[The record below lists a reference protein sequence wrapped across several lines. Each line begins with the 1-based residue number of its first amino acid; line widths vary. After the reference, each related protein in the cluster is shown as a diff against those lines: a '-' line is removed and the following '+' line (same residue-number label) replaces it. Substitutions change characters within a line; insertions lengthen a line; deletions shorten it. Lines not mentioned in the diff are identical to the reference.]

1 MPGVSGLLPDFETRM
16 ASMTRSPLLMSLRDL
31 PQRASAR
38 IAAIVPHAMPDAVA
52 QRLEELGFVPGE
64 TIRVVARGPFG
75 REPIAV
81 QVGFTRFALRR
92 AEAERVM
99 IDSASV
105 SGA

>member
-1 MPGVSGLLPDFETRM
+1 
-16 ASMTRSPLLMSLRDL
+16 MTRSPLLMSLHDL

-99 IDSASV
+99 IDGASV
-105 SGA
+105 RGA

>member
-1 MPGVSGLLPDFETRM
+1 
-16 ASMTRSPLLMSLRDL
+16 MSLRDL

-99 IDSASV
+99 IDGASV
-105 SGA
+105 RGA

>member
-105 SGA
+105 RGA